1 MLDLTESAATA
12 LESPIQKC
20 TPYLVIETTTGV
32 VVNVDDDG
40 MLTGSL
46 TISNQCSEGSDISLG
61 SAYIG
66 ELEVTLFPSAVSS
79 ITRQAMQG
87 AKVTAFLDYSDM
99 TIQMGVYTVDEAEW
113 SASGIALT
121 CYDNMSK
128 LTGSYTGG
136 ELRGNAYYLLDYA
149 CSVCGVT
156 FGMTS
161 AQVAEFPNA
170 TEDIQAY
177 GDADISEWRD
187 FIGWVAQTLCAFAT
201 MDGYGNLVI
210 REYSYTSVDTLDSS
224 RRTDGSKFSSF
235 ATRYTGVSYVN
246 IDDQTS
252 VYIGLAPDDALTMNL
267 GQNPFIQYGLD
278 AKKTRIATA
287 IITELAKGA
296 WVPFEVEL
304 PFIPPVYELGDC
316 ITFTG
321 RFAGESS
328 VCAVMG
334 YEWTS
339 HGGLKLK
346 GYGSDPSL
354 ANGNSKTDKEISG
367 ILQRVTKDTV
377 QYYPFVNTQGYTIG
391 TQVAVLAID
400 YASIQ
405 DGAVEFHCNIH
416 LESIGNVVTATGS
429 KTYKRTKLKVEFE
442 LNGEILE
449 STPLDSYTD
458 GWHIV
463 HLFRPLGIIE
473 GEMNEIRVLLTATDG
488 VINIGVGG
496 IRAMVSGRGLAA
508 NSAEW
513 RSAQIF
519 YEEVSFSL
527 LGSLMVPLTDSLA
540 TVYETPDIDNLTES
554 MSFPLLGSLML
565 VGFSESIGGSD
576 YVMTNDSVTR
586 SSGIAYL
593 NGAFY
598 ATSNGTV
605 ITGDIGNDAMV
616 DGIGSFTCSYAGTVT
631 IECDFGDGY
640 KQWDGSAWVAST
652 GGNTPDVL
660 NALTT
665 AQWAL
670 GYTDSLVLNA
680 NMTSGAYIYSLTVVF
695 TDDWS

>member
-12 LESPIQKC
+12 LESPIQKS
-20 TPYLVIETTTGV
+20 TPYLKIETTTGV
-32 VVNVDDDG
+32 VVNVTDDG
-40 MLTGSL
+40 MLAGSL
-46 TISNQCSEGSDISLG
+46 TISNQCSEGSDITLG

-66 ELEVTLFPSAVSS
+66 ELDVTLLPSAVSG
-79 ITRQAMQG
+79 ITRSAMQG
-87 AKVTAFLDYSDM
+87 ANVTAFLDYSDM

-161 AQVAEFPNA
+161 AQVAQFPNA

-210 REYSYTSVDTLDSS
+210 REYGYTSVDTLDST
-224 RRTDGSKFSSF
+224 RRSDGSKFSSF

-267 GQNPFIQYGLD
+267 GQNPFLQYGLD

-316 ITFTG
+316 ITFTE
-321 RFAGESS
+321 RFAGTSS
-328 VCAVMG
+328 TVCVMG

-339 HGGLKLK
+339 HKGLRLV
-346 GYGSDPSL
+346 GYGSDPAL
-354 ANGNSKTDKEISG
+354 ATGNSKTDKELSG
-367 ILQRVTKDTV
+367 LLSRVSKDTV
-377 QYYPFVNTQGYTIG
+377 QYYPFVNVQGYTIG
-391 TQVAVLAID
+391 TDVAVLSIN
-400 YASIQ
+400 YASTQ
-405 DGAVEFHCNIH
+405 DGTVEFHCNID
-416 LESIGNVVTATGS
+416 LEAVGNVTTTTDT
-429 KTYKRTKLKVEFE
+429 KTYHRTQLHVYYE
-442 LNGEILE
+442 LNGTILE
-449 STPLDSYTD
+449 GEPLDSYTD
-458 GWHIV
+458 GWHV
-463 HLFRPLGIIE
+463 LHLFRPLGVSE
-473 GEMNEIRVLLTATDG
+473 GQTNEIRVILTATDG
-488 VINIGVGG
+488 VINIGVGC
-496 IRAMVSGRGLAA
+496 IRAMVSGRCLAA
-508 NSAEW
+508 NDAEW
-513 RSAQIF
+513 RGTQSF
-519 YEEVSFSL
+519 FEEMPLSLLGILMAGYTDSLSTSLETPVSQGVTESFSYSL
-527 LGSLMVPLTDSLA
+527 LGSLS
-540 TVYETPDIDNLTES
+540 
-554 MSFPLLGSLML
+554 
-565 VGFSESIGGSD
+565 VGFTASPGGSD
-576 YVMTNDSVTR
+576 WSMSTNNVTMT
-586 SSGIAYL
+586 SGIVYENSAFHASE
-593 NGAFY
+593 NGEIVTDEF
-598 ATSNGTV
+598 GT
-605 ITGDIGNDAMV
+605 DAMI
-616 DGIGSFTCSYAGTVT
+616 DGIASFLCTDTGTVT

-640 KQWDGSAWVAST
+640 KQWNGSGWVTST
-652 GGNTPDVL
+652 GGNAPDIL

-670 GYTDSLVLNA
+670 GYTDSIVLKIS
-680 NMTSGAYIYSLTVVF
+680 MTSGAYIYALAVEY